1 MIKPELYD
9 VVELIYP
16 AEDGM
21 LPPGTE
27 GTIVMEHGEN
37 MFEVEFVNEAGET
50 LALCM
55 LTRDQFLVVWQAVTQ
70 LPVPLAEQVA
80 QLVELLPQAARA
92 EVLDFAR
99 FLSVRQGQR
108 VAA

>member
-1 MIKPELYD
+1 MLEH
-9 VVELIYP
+9 
-16 AEDGM
+16 DGRA
-21 LPPGTE
+21 
-27 GTIVMEHGEN
+27 
-37 MFEVEFVNEAGET
+37 FEVEFMNEEGET
-50 LALCM
+50 LALCT
-55 LTRDQFLVVWQAVTQ
+55 LTSDQFLVVWQAATQ

-80 QLVELLPQAARA
+80 QLVELLPQAART

>member
-16 AEDGM
+16 AEKGM
-21 LPPGTE
+21 VPPGTE
-27 GTIVMEHGEN
+27 GTIVLKHSEN
-37 MFEVEFVNEAGET
+37 TFEVEFVNESGET
-50 LALCM
+50 LALCT
-55 LTRDQFLVVWQAVTQ
+55 LTRDQFLVVWQATTE

-99 FLSVRQGQR
+99 FLSIRQGQR

>member
-16 AEDGM
+16 TENGL

-27 GTIVMEHGEN
+27 GTIVLEHDEN
-37 MFEVEFVNEAGET
+37 AFEVEFVNEDGET
-50 LALCM
+50 LASCT
-55 LTRDQFLVVWQAVTQ
+55 LTRDQFLVVWQAATQ

-80 QLVELLPQAARA
+80 QLVELLPQTART

-99 FLSVRQGQR
+99 FLSARQGQR